1 MDLLR
6 EGPSFTPDR
15 AQGFEGQGCPVDPTD
30 HVSRGQCSVYLK
42 NRATEC
48 PGLSPC
54 QSAGFMSGWGQ
65 GVVFTAAMRV
75 EECSRAVACL
85 GGPHS
90 PPRWLRAGRAAGWA
104 RPVSESTAGPSSSKR
119 DGGPDPE
126 FQATEHGGP
135 SSL

>member
-1 MDLLR
+1 MCMDLLR

-48 PGLSPC
+48 PGLSPR

-65 GVVFTAAMRV
+65 G
-75 EECSRAVACL
+75 
-85 GGPHS
+85 
-90 PPRWLRAGRAAGWA
+90 AGRGVHSSHESGGVFQGCDLPRGAALT
-104 RPVSESTAGPSSSKR
+104 S
-119 DGGPDPE
+119 
-126 FQATEHGGP
+126 
-135 SSL
+135 